1 MSRAHFKDYAWGLGL
16 VLPQLVLVIVFYFV
30 PILKVCHDAFYYI
43 DPFGV
48 NAHFAGVQNF
58 IDVLRD
64 AKYVQAIQV
73 TLWLVVGMVVLTTGL
88 GLSIALVLQ
97 RVAHG
102 RTFYKMMLL
111 WPYAVSPAIAAILWR
126 FLLHPTTGWLSEFLA
141 HFHLEFN
148 YLVHPG
154 KALFAVILI
163 AVWQQLSYNILF
175 FFVALES
182 LPHSLTE
189 AAMLDGANAWH
200 RFWQIRF
207 PLMKS
212 TVGFLCLIN
221 ALYACFETFSVIDIL
236 TAGGP
241 GNQTTTLLYKIYKDG
256 FLGMDWSSAAA
267 QSVLLMAVVMLFS
280 LLQQANTNRTSAA
293 RS

>member
-1 MSRAHFKDYAWGLGL
+1 MSRTIFKGWMGL
-16 VLPQLVLVIVFYFV
+16 VLILPQLLLVTGFYFV
-30 PILKVCHDAFYYI
+30 PIFKVCHDAFYYI
-43 DPFGV
+43 DPFGMHV
-48 NAHFAGVQNF
+48 HFAGIQNF
-58 IDVLRD
+58 IDVFHD
-64 AKYVQAIQV
+64 EKYIQAIQI
-73 TLWLVVGMVVLTTGL
+73 TLFLAVGIVLVTTGM
-88 GLSIALVLQ
+88 GLSIALGLQ
-97 RVAHG
+97 GIARG

-126 FLLHPTTGWLSEFLA
+126 FLLHPTTGWLSEFLSY
-141 HFHLEFN
+141 FHMEFN

-154 KALFAVILI
+154 KALFAVMLI

-175 FFVALES
+175 FFVALEA

-189 AAMLDGANAWH
+189 AAKLDGANAWH

-207 PLMKS
+207 PMIKS
-212 TVGFLCLIN
+212 IVGFLCLIN
-221 ALYACFETFSVIDIL
+221 ALYACFDTFSVIDIL

-267 QSVLLMAVVMLFS
+267 QSVLLMAGVVLFS
-280 LLQQANTNRTSAA
+280 LLQQGYVNRSMAVK
-293 RS
+293 S